1 MKWIQII
8 KTSIISL
15 LAFAALVGG
24 YIYFK
29 RADKNPLEKYFT
41 VKADRGSVRHT
52 VTSTG
57 TLQAVVTVQVG
68 SQVSGRIQELH
79 ADFNSVVKNGQ
90 ILAVIDP
97 ANFEAQRQRAEASLA
112 TALASVKN
120 AEANLSN
127 RKAELVSAKANLEVA
142 RVTQKESERQS
153 IRAQGL
159 FKDGLISEQDL
170 DVAQVRFEQDTAKV
184 HQAEAQ
190 VNQTEASVHSALAQQ
205 DQAAANVKQ
214 ARAELEMAKVNLQY
228 TNIISPIDGVV
239 VERNVDI
246 GQTVAASFQA
256 PVLFLIAND
265 LTKMQVIAQVDEADI
280 GNISEKAD
288 AEFTVDAFPG
298 QNFHGNISEIRL
310 SSKLPGASTTSSST
324 ATGGTGGTA
333 SNVVVYNVII
343 DVNNPQLKLRPGM
356 TANVIFT
363 VANAEN
369 TLKIPNSALRY
380 RPADKDPQEIQKLL
394 SSLPGAVSADTRQ
407 SISSSGVNT
416 ERGQVASAE
425 SSAQR
430 TGGNDEGGNRGQRL
444 GQGTGEGR
452 PAGTR
457 GNNRSNLTGRS
468 GRRGGGTSL
477 GSGGG
482 AQAIIKQSTNERY
495 GINAGLTV
503 HFPQA
508 EPPKPTWGVIWV
520 LDAMAQPQPRRVELG
535 ITDGRETAVL
545 AGELKEGDTI
555 ITGELNSDE
564 ATPQQ
569 TASPFRG
576 PFGTPAGGGTRRGGR

>member
-1 MKWIQII
+1 
-8 KTSIISL
+8 
-15 LAFAALVGG
+15 
-24 YIYFK
+24 
-29 RADKNPLEKYFT
+29 
-41 VKADRGSVRHT
+41 
-52 VTSTG
+52 
-57 TLQAVVTVQVG
+57 
-68 SQVSGRIQELH
+68 
-79 ADFNSVVKNGQ
+79 
-90 ILAVIDP
+90 
-97 ANFEAQRQRAEASLA
+97 
-112 TALASVKN
+112 
-120 AEANLSN
+120 
-127 RKAELVSAKANLEVA
+127 LVSAKANLEVA
-142 RVTQKESERQS
+142 RVTQKESERLL

-170 DVAQVRFEQDTAKV
+170 DARQVTLEQDTAKV

-205 DQAAANVKQ
+205 DQAAASVKQ
-214 ARAELEMAKVNLQY
+214 ARAELEMANVNLQY

-280 GNISEKAD
+280 GSISEKAD

-298 QNFHGNISEIRL
+298 QSFHGNISEIRL
-310 SSKLPGASTTSSST
+310 SSKLPGASTGTSTT

-363 VANAEN
+363 VASAEN
-369 TLKIPNSALRY
+369 TLKIPNAALRY

-407 SISSSGVNT
+407 SLSPSGAKPEGGQAASSD
-416 ERGQVASAE
+416 ASAQKSGSNVE
-425 SSAQR
+425 RSARDQR
-430 TGGNDEGGNRGQRL
+430 SGQR
-444 GQGTGEGR
+444 GGR
-452 PAGTR
+452 P
-457 GNNRSNLTGRS
+457 
-468 GRRGGGTSL
+468 GRRGGGASL
-477 GSGGG
+477 GNSGAG
-482 AQAIIKQSTNERY
+482 AQAVVKESTNERY

-508 EPPKPTWGVIWV
+508 EAPKPTWGMIWA
-520 LDAMAQPQPRRVELG
+520 LDATGQPQPRRVELG

-545 AGELKEGDTI
+545 GGELKAGDTI
-555 ITGELNSDE
+555 ITGELNNDE
-564 ATPQQ
+564 TTPQQ

-576 PFGTPAGGGTRRGGR
+576 PFGTPAGGGMRRGGR